1 MNLKLVGILASLL
14 FSSSLNGQVSLNEF
28 QKLFL
33 NKSKQAIA
41 IRYKKELTNRNF
53 KSSMNSLK
61 PTMLFSISPQY
72 SKTISPITQPDG
84 TIKDMGI
91 HNISIAPTLT
101 TTIPIWITGGSL
113 SITNSLRYYRNIN
126 PQNTYSNYSLNYYY
140 LSLSQ
145 PLSFYSSDKWNRKS
159 AIAGHSMSKYQNSQE
174 NLHLKSF
181 ATSFFFNFLSLNNE
195 IECIQSQLAL
205 SDTIIAIL
213 NTRYA
218 AGDILPFE
226 LDEGKLY
233 RRNKGILY
241 RNLLIK
247 KESLI
252 NKLSNYFDGDNL
264 VVDLLE
270 QPDFPPINRDTTEL
284 RIQLRKKQE
293 WQSRVSNISTEYA
306 IAEAKS
312 KKRILPTLQVG
323 IGNNG
328 VGSSLAETK
337 ANRSISYNVS
347 LSFSI
352 PILDIKEYDNQLKIA
367 YIERDLKRIDEQIK
381 YNNELIDLNET
392 IQLLEEEY
400 ANYIFL
406 RDAINEHEKKIK
418 VYVELLSTGSVLFQ
432 DYEKILESIY
442 RLYKSRIESLQK
454 AYEYI
459 DKIEELTLFDDS
471 L

>member
-1 MNLKLVGILASLL
+1 M
-14 FSSSLNGQVSLNEF
+14 
-28 QKLFL
+28 
-33 NKSKQAIA
+33 
-41 IRYKKELTNRNF
+41 
-53 KSSMNSLK
+53 
-61 PTMLFSISPQY
+61 
-72 SKTISPITQPDG
+72 
-84 TIKDMGI
+84 
-91 HNISIAPTLT
+91 
-101 TTIPIWITGGSL
+101 
-113 SITNSLRYYRNIN
+113 
-126 PQNTYSNYSLNYYY
+126 
-140 LSLSQ
+140 
-145 PLSFYSSDKWNRKS
+145 
-159 AIAGHSMSKYQNSQE
+159 
-174 NLHLKSF
+174 
-181 ATSFFFNFLSLNNE
+181 
-195 IECIQSQLAL
+195 
-205 SDTIIAIL
+205 
-213 NTRYA
+213 
-218 AGDILPFE
+218 
-226 LDEGKLY
+226 
-233 RRNKGILY
+233 
-241 RNLLIK
+241 
-247 KESLI
+247 
-252 NKLSNYFDGDNL
+252 
-264 VVDLLE
+264 
-270 QPDFPPINRDTTEL
+270 
-284 RIQLRKKQE
+284 
-293 WQSRVSNISTEYA
+293 
-306 IAEAKS
+306 
-312 KKRILPTLQVG
+312 G

-432 DYEKILESIY
+432 DYAKILESIY